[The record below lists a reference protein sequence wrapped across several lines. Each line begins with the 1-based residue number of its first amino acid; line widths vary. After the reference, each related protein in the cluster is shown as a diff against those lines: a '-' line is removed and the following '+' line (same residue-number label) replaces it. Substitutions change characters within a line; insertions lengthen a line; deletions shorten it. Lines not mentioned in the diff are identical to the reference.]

1 MVDSHTFKPKE
12 GREREVTMTS
22 ETEERIIALEETV
35 AHQLKVIEELS
46 DQLAEQWKVVEQTRA
61 KLDRLTERFLSLE
74 EQSLD
79 APAITRPPDY

>member
-1 MVDSHTFKPKE
+1 
-12 GREREVTMTS
+12 MTS

-61 KLDRLTERFLSLE
+61 KLDSLTERFLSLE

-79 APAITRPPDY
+79 APAITRPPHY